1 LGERNSPRVLA
12 RAACCPRHH
21 LTQWRNF
28 ATLAL
33 RFSRNLGGPRLPRSA
48 KAKEPYLYMVQMQDV
63 MSKPMPDFREG
74 SIVKGRIL
82 EVRPREVLVDIGYKS
97 EGVISL
103 SEFEDVENL
112 EVGDEVDVLLE
123 RLENDEGMVVLSKEK
138 AAYRQNWN
146 KIASVFQ
153 EDGLIKGK
161 VKSVVKG
168 GLMVNIGV
176 EAFLPASQIDIVPPK
191 DLQQFVGNTYDFKI
205 VKINDDRRNVVLSRR
220 ELIEQER
227 SEKRQQ
233 FMDRVKVGDRVTGTV
248 KNLTDFGAFIDLD
261 GMDGLLHITDMT
273 WGRLGHP
280 SELVKVGQQLEV
292 QVLDINKEKER
303 VSLGLKQTQ
312 KNPWDQI
319 EERFPAGQKVKG
331 KITNL
336 VPYGAFVE
344 LEEGVEGLIHVSEL
358 SWTKRIMRP
367 SDILTVG
374 QEVEAVVL
382 GVNKEEQKIS
392 LGLRQLEANPWDE
405 IEKKFTIGSRVKGKI
420 RNMTAYGA
428 FVELDEGIDGMI
440 HVSDLSWTRKINHP
454 SEMFKKGDE
463 VEAEV
468 IDIDKT
474 NQRISLGIKQLSDDP
489 WKIID
494 QKYKIGDLVTGKVSK
509 LASFGAFV
517 ELQDDIDGLVHISQL
532 SEDHVAKVKDV
543 LKVGQEV
550 EARVIKVDKVER
562 RIGLSIK
569 AANYTEEQLRK
580 EAETFDTLR
589 PGEDMVGLEKA
600 FAAAEQEEYRPGESK
615 KATAASKES
624 KPEAKESKPKKESKK
639 K

>member
-1 LGERNSPRVLA
+1 
-12 RAACCPRHH
+12 
-21 LTQWRNF
+21 
-28 ATLAL
+28 
-33 RFSRNLGGPRLPRSA
+33 
-48 KAKEPYLYMVQMQDV
+48 MVQMQDV

-82 EVRPREVLVDIGYKS
+82 EVRPREVLV
-97 EGVISL
+97 
-103 SEFEDVENL
+103 
-112 EVGDEVDVLLE
+112 E

-227 SEKRQQ
+227 SEKRQK
-233 FMDRVKVGDRVTGTV
+233 FMDSVNVGDRVTGTV

-374 QEVEAVVL
+374 QEVDAVVL

-392 LGLRQLEANPWDE
+392 LGLRQLEPNPWDE
-405 IEKKFTIGSRVKGKI
+405 IEKKFTIGSRVKGTI

-454 SEMFKKGDE
+454 SEVFKKGDE

-474 NQRISLGIKQLSDDP
+474 NQRISLGIKQLAEDP

-494 QKYKIGDLVTGKVSK
+494 EKYKIGDLVNGKVTK

-517 ELQDDIDGLVHISQL
+517 QLQDDIDGLVHISQL

-543 LKVGQEV
+543 LKVRQEGD
-550 EARVIKVDKVER
+550 ARAIRVDKVER
-562 RIGLSIK
+562 RIGLSVK

-600 FAAAEQEEYRPGESK
+600 FAAAEQEEYRPGDSK
-615 KATAASKES
+615 RA
-624 KPEAKESKPKKESKK
+624 AKEPAKETRREPKKK
-639 K
+639 